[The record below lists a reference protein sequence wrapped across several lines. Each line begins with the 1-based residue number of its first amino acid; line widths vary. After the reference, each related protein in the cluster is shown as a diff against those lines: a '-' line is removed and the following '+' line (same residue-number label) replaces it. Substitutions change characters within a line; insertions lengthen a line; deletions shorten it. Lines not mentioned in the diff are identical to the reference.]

1 VRGTSDGNILLYG
14 YNSGDSAEQSTVR
27 VDMDKG
33 KHKSSIY
40 VARQMGSNSGG
51 VMASWRIISE
61 TEPDSNYKVS
71 GQMWIKPSIGQAYIY
86 IDGAW
91 QPLAGG
97 VAIDF
102 HVPLTLIV
110 QGQDRT
116 VESAGSLRK
125 TDVLT
130 SQVDSLT
137 FTYEDLDGSY
147 KPKEG
152 DEVLLFYKA
161 DESSTPVKMFAGRIE
176 SAPQEQI
183 APGITKYR
191 YAVRCVDYSADL
203 NKRLVVESYSDKTC
217 KEIIDDLVDTYATD
231 FTTHNVQT
239 GFTVDYISWNYKP
252 LSACLKELVALSGGL
267 YDWYV
272 DENKDIHFFYKETSI
287 APYELNETSESG
299 ASYSRLSISVD
310 KSQLR
315 NRVYVRGG
323 YYLSDDFTQEIVA
336 DGEQEEFLLAYKP
349 KAAAS
354 GSVEVYVNGTQ
365 KTVGTDHLDTSGY
378 DFVVN
383 YTEKLVK
390 NLDHATLAS
399 GDILKAVYKYDIPI
413 LVRVDNED
421 SQETMKAIE
430 GGDGV
435 YEHII
440 VDSSIE
446 TLDAARD
453 RALAELDKYAD
464 PIISGDFITNNYG
477 YRSGQLLTV
486 NLPSRGINDTYLITR
501 VQSYLRRNILEYRIK
516 FESKRSKNFVD
527 LLVDL
532 LDAKNEIITREDE
545 ILNELAQVADSVGLT
560 ETSLNYEE
568 PTNEWDTAK
577 WDEFQWG

>member
-1 VRGTSDGNILLYG
+1 
-14 YNSGDSAEQSTVR
+14 
-27 VDMDKG
+27 
-33 KHKSSIY
+33 
-40 VARQMGSNSGG
+40 
-51 VMASWRIISE
+51 MASWRIISE
-61 TEPDSNYKVS
+61 SEPGSDYTST
-71 GQMWIKPSIGQAYIY
+71 GQMWVKPGTGQAYIR
-86 IDGAW
+86 IAGKW

-97 VAIDF
+97 NAIDY
-102 HVPLTLIV
+102 HVPLTLIM
-110 QGQDRT
+110 QGKDRT
-116 VESAGSLRK
+116 VETAGGLQK
-125 TDVLT
+125 TDILT
-130 SQVDSLT
+130 SQVDSLS

-147 KPKEG
+147 KPTEG

-161 DESSTPVKMFAGRIE
+161 DSSSTPIKIFAGRVE

-183 APGITKYR
+183 APGVEKYR

-203 NKRLVVESYSDKTC
+203 NKRLVVESYSSKTC
-217 KEIIDDLVDTYATD
+217 KEIIDDLISTYATD
-231 FTTHNVQT
+231 FTGYNVQT

-252 LSACLKELVALSGGL
+252 MAACLAELVALSGGL

-272 DENKDIHFFYKETSI
+272 DENKDIHFFYKETSV
-287 APYELNETSESG
+287 APYELNETTESG
-299 ASYSRLSISVD
+299 AAYSGLTIKVD

-336 DGEQEEFLLAYKP
+336 DGKQDEFLLAYKP
-349 KAAAS
+349 QAASS
-354 GSVEVYVNGTQ
+354 GSVEVYVNGIQ
-365 KTVGTDHLDTSGY
+365 KTAGTDHLDSSGY

-390 NLDHATLAS
+390 NLDLATLAS
-399 GDILKAVYKYDIPI
+399 GDVLKVVYKYDVPI

-440 VDSSIE
+440 VDSSIS
-446 TLDAARD
+446 TLDAARN

-464 PIISGDFITNNYG
+464 PIITGEFITNNYG
-477 YRSGQLLTV
+477 FRSGQLLTV
-486 NLPSRGINDTYLITR
+486 NLPSRGINGTYLITR
-501 VQSYLRRNILEYRIK
+501 VQTYLRKNIMEYRVK
-516 FESKRSKNFVD
+516 FASKRSKDLVN

-545 ILNELAQVADSVGLT
+545 ILNELAQVNDSVGMT
-560 ETSLNYEE
+560 ETSLNFTE
-568 PTNEWDTAK
+568 PTSEWDTAK
-577 WDEFQWG
+577 WNEFEWE